1 MIETCV
7 RRGHSYNGYP
17 VSPGYFGA
25 FSMDGLAMALW
36 SIYHSDSFGATVEK
50 CVNLL
55 GDSDSTASVAGQIAG
70 AMYGYSR
77 IDPPMLANLQ
87 QWDDGDTLLR
97 AVVLYHMN
105 EAGEEEGEDSD
116 DDMYN

>member
-1 MIETCV
+1 M
-7 RRGHSYNGYP
+7 RRGYSYNGYP
-17 VSPGYFGA
+17 VSPGYFGS

-36 SIYHSDSFGATVEK
+36 SIYHSDSFGATVER

-70 AMYGYSR
+70 AMYGYSG
-77 IDPPMLANLQ
+77 IDQAMLRNLA

-97 AVVLYHMN
+97 AVLLYHIN
-105 EAGEEEGEDSD
+105 A
-116 DDMYN
+116 